1 MMKKNNP
8 VLYNAVSDDL
18 KPPLVMCF
26 LTSNGHFVVVL
37 DAIFSPIPMT
47 KESFILADGCKE
59 MNYFL
64 SPVVVPSGNLT

>member
-1 MMKKNNP
+1 
-8 VLYNAVSDDL
+8 
-18 KPPLVMCF
+18 MCF

-47 KESFILADGCKE
+47 KESFFLADGCKE